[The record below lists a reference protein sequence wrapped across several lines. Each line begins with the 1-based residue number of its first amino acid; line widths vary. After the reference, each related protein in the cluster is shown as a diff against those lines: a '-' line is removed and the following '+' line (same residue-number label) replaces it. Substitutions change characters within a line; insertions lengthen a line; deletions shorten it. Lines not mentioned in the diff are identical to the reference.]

1 MYNPSNTRKLWV
13 LQGKTSQL
21 FDQLIPIFEQNAGDW
36 VTVTHQPDCLA
47 CSLIAN
53 VLKPNQTKQLLG
65 QQYRHAVFDATAGFN
80 LDAFAML
87 VGTLI
92 KGSVL
97 ILLLPNNLA
106 TWHDQDSLRWNEC
119 QTAITVPNFI
129 AHLTQT
135 LAEFGII
142 INQTSLPK
150 TAISPMFF
158 EQVTDDNY
166 DLTQQQ
172 TTLKQLLNSNKQINV
187 VVAKRGR
194 GKSAL
199 AGLFSHYQRCIVTA
213 PNKSA
218 LTTFFTFAKPDTLF
232 FAPDELIAQS
242 HYSFANYLIID
253 EAAMIPLSMLEKLL
267 EVAIANNSRVLLTT
281 TVEGYEG
288 TGQGFLLKLL
298 ANKACQYFYLHTPI
312 RWQVGDELEQ
322 FSDRLLLNGVLAQ
335 DDNPSSA
342 SALSAQYA
350 KVDRNDIHALRSI
363 FYLLKIAHYQTT
375 LIDLRRLL
383 DAQNLSVWQANIG
396 NKNVAAAVTV
406 NEGNLP
412 DDLIEQV
419 WQGTRRP
426 KGNLVAQS
434 LVAHAGERL
443 AAKLRSVRINRIAVI
458 NTYRRQ
464 SIAKQLV
471 QNIVDDAKAHNYDFV
486 SVSFAYSSSNYQF
499 WTACGFTL
507 VHVSSHKQASSGS
520 YSVMVLKSL
529 TEYGQ
534 QLIRK
539 LTQRLHRNA
548 YWLKNIIDL
557 PFNKM
562 IKNHSNLLL
571 SLNLDT
577 HDFDELTGFAYYHRP
592 FEASYAALCRL
603 NSHIQTRLQSQST
616 QASALPVL
624 SALLKSKN
632 NQNLIIDLY
641 QLAGK
646 QALMQTIKHEV
657 RTWLAKQGDNVIFAK
672 IDSKNN

>member
-1 MYNPSNTRKLWV
+1 MHTPNNTRQLWV
-13 LQGKTSQL
+13 LQGETSQL
-21 FDQLIPIFEQNAGDW
+21 FEQLIPIFEQNAGDW
-36 VTVTHQPDCLA
+36 VTVTHQPDCLP

-53 VLKPNQTKQLLG
+53 ALKPNQTKQLLG
-65 QQYRHAVFDATAGFN
+65 QQYRHAVFDATVGFN

-97 ILLLPNNLA
+97 VLLLPNNLA

-119 QTAITVPNFI
+119 QTAITVPNFV

-142 INQTSLPK
+142 INQNSLPK
-150 TAISPMFF
+150 TAVSPMFF

-218 LTTFFTFAKPDTLF
+218 LTTFFAFAKPDTPF

-242 HYSFANYLIID
+242 HHNFANYLIID

-267 EVAIANNSRVLLTT
+267 QLAIANNSRVLLTT

-312 RWQVGDELEQ
+312 RWQLGDKLEQ
-322 FSDRLLLNGVLAQ
+322 FSDRLLLNGLLAQ
-335 DDNPSSA
+335 DNARQTSS
-342 SALSAQYA
+342 LSAQYT
-350 KVDRNDIHALRSI
+350 KVDHNDVNALTSI

-375 LIDLRRLL
+375 LIDLRRLF
-383 DAQNLSVWQANIG
+383 DAQNLSVWQATVD
-396 NKNVAAAVTV
+396 NKKVAAAVTIT
-406 NEGNLP
+406 EGNLP

-458 NTYRRQ
+458 STYRRQ

-471 QNIVDDAKAHNYDFV
+471 QNIVDDGKAHNCDFV
-486 SVSFAYSSSNYQF
+486 SVSFAYSPSNYQF

-507 VHVSSHKQASSGS
+507 VHISSHKQASSGS

-529 TEYGQ
+529 TESGQ

-557 PFNKM
+557 PFNQM
-562 IKNHSNLLL
+562 IKNNSETLL

-592 FEASYAALCRL
+592 FEASYPALCRL
-603 NSHIQTRLQSQST
+603 NRHIQTRLQSQST
-616 QASALPVL
+616 QASTLPVL

-657 RTWLAKQGDNVIFAK
+657 RTWLAKQGNNVIFSQ